1 MECLVSLVTQE
12 GAIVL
17 DPFAGSGTT
26 CLAAK
31 RLKRRY
37 IGIEIN
43 NTHVKIAKKRLMSS
57 IEQQSLFDFT
67 GEIKARTY

>member
-1 MECLVSLVTQE
+1 MECLISLVTQE

-31 RLKRRY
+31 KLSRHY
-37 IGIEIN
+37 IGIEIDSDYVQ
-43 NTHVKIAKKRLMSS
+43 TAKKRIFEDIAQL
-57 IEQQSLFDFT
+57 SLNIAE
-67 GEIKARTY
+67 G